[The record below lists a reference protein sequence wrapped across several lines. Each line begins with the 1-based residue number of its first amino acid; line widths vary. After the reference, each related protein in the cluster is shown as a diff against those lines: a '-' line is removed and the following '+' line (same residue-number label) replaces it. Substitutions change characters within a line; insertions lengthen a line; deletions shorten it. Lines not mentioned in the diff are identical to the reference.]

1 MDWTKVLAFAKK
13 EGYTGSDTDAASVKE
28 HLASKSITLAGE
40 DGNDL
45 DLVALAAKHV
55 EPAPVA
61 QVEDTKSIET
71 LTKENEALR
80 EQARTVAAAAINA
93 GAVPSA
99 IIKEKRMNSD
109 ISKKMYDAKV
119 KSGKAAFIDADQA
132 EIFGAT
138 ARLAL
143 MGGKSYEA
151 KAADLEIAKKGQVEF
166 DNALGGFLVPE
177 EFVAQLIYLTEPYG
191 VARKVANVVPM
202 ARDIGRFPRKTSIA
216 SMSWAGE
223 GQSTTVSNNGYDNVE
238 LAARKLQLLMQA
250 SNELLADSAI
260 NIADDLAQSI
270 REAYDNAIDNAYF
283 LGDGTSTY
291 GGYVGL
297 ANALPSSAYQN
308 ATGAWSAFTVAD
320 FTLALGL
327 LQNVNTARI
336 GMICSRQ
343 FYFQVMLRLEKA
355 TSQFKELAGPA
366 LAGADASFLGYPVYF
381 SQVLPTATGSAGTKS
396 VYIGDFVGGTM
407 LGERRDLTIASSEH
421 YAFNTD
427 TWTWRATARA
437 SVAIHGDG
445 KASTYG
451 PIVCLKTA

>member
-13 EGYTGSDTDAASVKE
+13 EGYTGSDTDAAAVKE

-80 EQARTVAAAAINA
+80 EQARNVAALAVNA

-99 IIKEKRMNSD
+99 IIKEKRMNTD
-109 ISKKMYDAKV
+109 TSKKMYDAKV
-119 KSGKAAFIDADQA
+119 KSGKASFVDADQA

-177 EFVAQLIYLTEPYG
+177 EFVSQLIYLTEPYG
-191 VARKVANVVPM
+191 VARKIANVVRM
-202 ARDIGRFPRKTSIA
+202 NRDISRFPRKTSIA
-216 SMSWAGE
+216 SMTWAGE

-250 SNELLADSAI
+250 SNEVLADAAV
-260 NIADDLAQSI
+260 NIADDLATSI
-270 REAYDNAIDNAYF
+270 REAYDIALDNAYF

-291 GGYVGL
+291 GGYMGL
-297 ANALPSSAYQN
+297 ANALPSSAYIS
-308 ATGAWSAFTVAD
+308 ASGAAWSNITSSD
-320 FTLALGL
+320 FTAALGS

-336 GMICSRQ
+336 AMVCSRQ

-355 TSQFKELAGPA
+355 TSQFKELTGPA

-381 SQVLPTATGSAGTKS
+381 SQVLPTASAGTTKS
-396 VYIGDFVGGTM
+396 VYIGDFVGGSM
-407 LGERRDLTIASSEH
+407 VGERRDLTIASSEH

-445 KASTYG
+445 RASTYG
-451 PIVCLKTA
+451 PIVALKTT